1 MIIGIKT
8 EPQKLLVGQPAAL
21 LLPSLGTSELARKL
35 TQEGDQSSWNRRKT
49 NLMDWLLS
57 LATELETSREK
68 MLDSVTKMVI
78 GLEQTFTEL
87 SAAAR
92 FEAASELARFRGR
105 LEKEMA
111 FEVGALRSDI
121 ESVARA
127 KRDELTQTVEE
138 MCAAASDEL
147 QLLKKSVLT
156 ELNQNLSE
164 CIESTRSSIDL
175 SSRTAKKLVENKV
188 TGMVQQSESIINE
201 TLEELNRVL
210 KVKVADLSNSLERR
224 AQMTCQKLET
234 AADSQL
240 QSEFKERI
248 ENVKQDL
255 DKTFSARTAEFSE
268 QAGSVVQ
275 GFSHDLRENIEK
287 KAEEARGEF
296 DVVVKEAARELQ
308 NKLSTMRDEVVLPQF
323 TNARGVLNDLK
334 KLNANHKEIQ
344 SVLHEAALK
353 TERLE
358 ASVKAGSENISYLN
372 ERIRNQVAAAQQSVR
387 GIESFTTGIEKTI
400 VDLEQR
406 AQAAFDKARLII
418 EQEIPE
424 TVRRA
429 AVEGRSQ
436 AILESKSETAKEIHL
451 VLGGLYAELRILE
464 KEMREK
470 IEAVKGMIED
480 QKKSLVATVQG
491 SGNESLS
498 QWVMSKLSPS

>member
-1 MIIGIKT
+1 
-8 EPQKLLVGQPAAL
+8 
-21 LLPSLGTSELARKL
+21 
-35 TQEGDQSSWNRRKT
+35 
-49 NLMDWLLS
+49 
-57 LATELETSREK
+57 
-68 MLDSVTKMVI
+68 
-78 GLEQTFTEL
+78 
-87 SAAAR
+87 
-92 FEAASELARFRGR
+92 
-105 LEKEMA
+105 
-111 FEVGALRSDI
+111 
-121 ESVARA
+121 
-127 KRDELTQTVEE
+127 
-138 MCAAASDEL
+138 
-147 QLLKKSVLT
+147 LK
-156 ELNQNLSE
+156 
-164 CIESTRSSIDL
+164 I
-175 SSRTAKKLVENKV
+175 
-188 TGMVQQSESIINE
+188 
-201 TLEELNRVL
+201 
-210 KVKVADLSNSLERR
+210 KVADLSDDLERR
-224 AQMTCQKLET
+224 AQITCQKLET

-240 QSEFKERI
+240 QSEFKEHI

-255 DKTFSARTAEFSE
+255 NKTFDTRTAEFSE

-275 GFSHDLRENIEK
+275 GFSHDLKENIEK
-287 KAEEARGEF
+287 RAEESREEF

-308 NKLSTMRDEVVLPQF
+308 NKLSTMREEVVLPQF
-323 TNARGVLNDLK
+323 TNARGVLNELK
-334 KLNANHKEIQ
+334 KLNANHREIQ